1 MATAAS
7 AESSMPTINP
17 TQGVTPYF
25 AKRTVEEYAP
35 IPKKIACP
43 RLIWPDSPATTF
55 QDWAMRAYNK
65 MRIIRCWENDVVKM
79 KG

>member
-17 TQGVTPYF
+17 AHGVTPYF
-25 AKRTVEEYAP
+25 AKRTLEEYAP

-55 QDWAMRAYNK
+55 HDWAMRAYSN
-65 MRIIRCWENDVVKM
+65 MRIIK
-79 KG
+79 